1 MKTNKQTNK
10 RILAN
15 RLLTSEP
22 TQILISYRNVIRIAY
37 DSNISQMLK
46 STTRKKKSNQTKE
59 VLRSNATKKYLPNS
73 KTTSAIQL

>member
-46 STTRKKKSNQTKE
+46 STTRKKKIKPNQ
-59 VLRSNATKKYLPNS
+59 RSVKKQRHQEISP
-73 KTTSAIQL
+73 